1 MILETAAALLAL
13 GVMYLIA
20 GLLTASAFG
29 GPSPLSFAPWPA
41 VVAWPAVWMLAWME
55 LGLKKAA
62 QAAPA
67 DDSDA

>member
-1 MILETAAALLAL
+1 MILETAATLLAL

-20 GLLTASAFG
+20 GLLTASTFG

-41 VVAWPAVWMLAWME
+41 VVAWPAVWLFAW
-55 LGLKKAA
+55 LILVKKAN